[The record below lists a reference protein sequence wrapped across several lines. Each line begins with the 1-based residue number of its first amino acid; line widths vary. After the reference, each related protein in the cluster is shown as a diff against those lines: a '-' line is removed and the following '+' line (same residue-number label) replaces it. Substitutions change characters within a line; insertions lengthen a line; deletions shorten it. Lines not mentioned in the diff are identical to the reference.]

1 MNNGMKI
8 KEKNTKSGKSSTLS
22 LIQKDMRYRWNEVK
36 KHKALYMLMTPYLI
50 LFCAF
55 TLLPVLIAI
64 YLSFTSFNILE
75 APNFIGLQ
83 NYFRLFLNDEVFM
96 IGLKNTL
103 VFAVITGP
111 LGFILPLVFAWLINE
126 MPRAWRVF
134 FTIVFYAPSLTGG
147 MTVVWNYLFSTDSKG
162 FINAW
167 LLELGLID
175 SAISWT
181 TDSKYMMGVMIFVIL
196 WTSMGTAFLAFI
208 GGLQGIDK
216 QYYEAA
222 AIDGIRNRW
231 QELWYI
237 TLPLMKPQ
245 LLFGAVMAITSSF
258 GIGDIITQIMGFP
271 SADYAVHTVMNHLTD
286 YGTTRYE
293 MGYACAM
300 ATLLFIV
307 MLASNKLIQNLLR
320 KVGT

>member
-1 MNNGMKI
+1 MSNSIENIKNMTNG
-8 KEKNTKSGKSSTLS
+8 KNSTLS
-22 LIQKDMRYRWNEVK
+22 LIKKDMKYQLREVK
-36 KHKALYMLMTPYLI
+36 KHRALYMLMAPYLI
-50 LFCAF
+50 LFCTF
-55 TLLPVLIAI
+55 TLLPVGIAI
-64 YLSFTSFNILE
+64 YFSFTSFNILE
-75 APNFIGLQ
+75 PPTFIGLQ

-96 IGLKNTL
+96 TGLKNTMI
-103 VFAVITGP
+103 FAVITGP

-126 MPRAWRVF
+126 LPRKLRVI
-134 FTIVFYAPSLTGG
+134 FTVAFYAPSLSGG
-147 MTVVWNYLFSTDSKG
+147 MTIVWNYLFATDEKG
-162 FINAW
+162 LLNAW
-167 LLELGLID
+167 LLEFGLID

-181 TDSKYMMGVMIFVIL
+181 TDSRYMMGIMIFVIL
-196 WTSMGTAFLAFI
+196 WTSMGTAFLSFI

-245 LLFGAVMAITSSF
+245 LLFGAVMSITSSF
-258 GIGDIITQIMGFP
+258 GIGSIIDSIMGFP
-271 SADYAVHTVMNHLTD
+271 SADYAVHTVMNHLND

-307 MLASNKLIQNLLR
+307 MLGSNTLIQKLLR

>member
-1 MNNGMKI
+1 MSNSI
-8 KEKNTKSGKSSTLS
+8 EKEKNMTNGKNSTLS
-22 LIQKDMRYRWNEVK
+22 LIKKDMKYRLREVK
-36 KHKALYMLMTPYLI
+36 KHRALYMLMAPYLI

-64 YLSFTSFNILE
+64 YFSFTSFNILE
-75 APNFIGLQ
+75 EPKFIGLQ

-96 IGLKNTL
+96 IGLKNTMI
-103 VFAVITGP
+103 FAVITGP

-126 MPRAWRVF
+126 LPRKLRVI
-134 FTIVFYAPSLTGG
+134 FTVIFYAPSLTGG
-147 MTVVWNYLFSTDSKG
+147 MTVVWNYLFSADAKG
-162 FINAW
+162 LFNAW
-167 LLELGLID
+167 LLEFGLID
-175 SAISWT
+175 DAISWT
-181 TDSKYMMGVMIFVIL
+181 GDSKYMMGVMIFVIL
-196 WTSMGTAFLAFI
+196 WTSMGTAFLSFI

-245 LLFGAVMAITSSF
+245 LLFGAVMSITSSF
-258 GIGDIITQIMGFP
+258 GIGSIIDSIMGFP
-271 SADYAVHTVMNHLTD
+271 SADYAVHTVMNHLND

-307 MLASNKLIQNLLR
+307 MLGSNTLIQKLLR